1 MKNMKKLFAGLL
13 CITIILSGC
22 TSNNPSKSSNVMYEI
37 PQAKEEI
44 IPQHDDID
52 FKDMKYERP
61 DIDGI
66 YAKIKDTID
75 KAKQSGQQDSVLSQY
90 DQILKA
96 LQNYDQMQVIA
107 SIHNHLDL
115 TDTYYEEENL
125 CSFSV
130 CSICNHFSCTADL

>member
-1 MKNMKKLFAGLL
+1 MDVHL
-13 CITIILSGC
+13 TIHQ
-22 TSNNPSKSSNVMYEI
+22 NHQNVMYEI

-90 DQILKA
+90 DQILK
-96 LQNYDQMQVIA
+96 LYKTM
-107 SIHNHLDL
+107 
-115 TDTYYEEENL
+115 TK
-125 CSFSV
+125 CR
-130 CSICNHFSCTADL
+130 